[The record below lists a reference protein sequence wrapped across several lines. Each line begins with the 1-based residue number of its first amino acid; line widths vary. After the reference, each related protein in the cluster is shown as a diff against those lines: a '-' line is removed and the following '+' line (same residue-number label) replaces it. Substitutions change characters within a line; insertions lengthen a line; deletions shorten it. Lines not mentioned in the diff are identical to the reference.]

1 MAPSS
6 SSAGSTDVENPSIS
20 PSQTDPPALEQED
33 SVAAAEKVKEQ
44 GNVAFKAGRY
54 GMAIDLYTEAISKHT
69 TVLIALTSIKL
80 QNSIPPNQPT

>member
-1 MAPSS
+1 MTPSS

-20 PSQTDPPALEQED
+20 PPQTDPPAPGQED
-33 SVAAAEKVKEQ
+33 PVAAAEKVKEQ

-69 TVLIALTSIKL
+69 TVLIALNSIKL
-80 QNSIPPNQPT
+80 QSSIPPNQPT